1 MCLCVRT
8 SFPLPYVCV
17 CLFLK
22 KKKHHFFFTN
32 NHSPYQQFLK
42 FFVQKFVSLALFK
55 VEEFLL
61 QKKNI
66 KISQNNY
73 ENLRK
78 LGNFLLLNLV
88 QVGDLSPN
96 EILTFIGK
104 KIV

>member
-1 MCLCVRT
+1 MLEPIFLSLMC
-8 SFPLPYVCV
+8 VCV
-17 CLFLK
+17 CFSK
-22 KKKHHFFFTN
+22 KKKKSFFFTN

-61 QKKNI
+61 QKKI

-96 EILTFIGK
+96 EILTFIRK

>member
-8 SFPLPYVCV
+8 QFPLPYVCV
-17 CLFLK
+17 CVFVSQK

-61 QKKNI
+61 QEK
-66 KISQNNY
+66 
-73 ENLRK
+73 
-78 LGNFLLLNLV
+78 
-88 QVGDLSPN
+88 
-96 EILTFIGK
+96 
-104 KIV
+104 

>member
-1 MCLCVRT
+1 M
-8 SFPLPYVCV
+8 
-17 CLFLK
+17 
-22 KKKHHFFFTN
+22 
-32 NHSPYQQFLK
+32 
-42 FFVQKFVSLALFK
+42 
-55 VEEFLL
+55 

-104 KIV
+104 KIVYSNSHGISRSALKLWIEVKDLCFEAEARTLCFLLFFHFWRRKFGEFHCLFFFFFEL